1 MLDNMIKVLQ
11 IIFYVVSIGWIAQ
24 QSNDSEK
31 KNKKDL
37 LTGVILSVLI
47 NALIRCLLTFNISAT
62 SVVLRTSLFMKSST
76 SWRPLK

>member
-31 KNKKDL
+31 KNKKD
-37 LTGVILSVLI
+37 
-47 NALIRCLLTFNISAT
+47 
-62 SVVLRTSLFMKSST
+62 
-76 SWRPLK
+76 